1 MICKM
6 LSRKLTNYS
15 YFLCFFLF
23 TDLPFTTNNSISP
36 VILSEPL
43 QINKPKGETAKF
55 YCKVKHLGDR
65 HLVWRR
71 GYEVLATGHLVVS
84 ADPRISVE
92 KHSGVNSLVI
102 KHITEHDAGDYVCQI
117 SILND
122 ILSVQ
127 HTLDVLVSPTVISV
141 PPNGA
146 TTVKEGED
154 VTLQCEVTGNPIPT
168 VIWSKKNGGLPQ
180 GAHHSCHKN
189 SCLNI
194 PAATKE
200 DAGVFQCS
208 ADNGVGDPDQATLYL
223 TVQYPPVIKVE
234 AEKIHSGPG
243 SRVVINCE
251 VFGEPAPSIQW
262 FFGEHQI
269 RPSASTLIKQTQQL
283 HSLVII
289 DTTVNSF
296 GNYSCVAK
304 NSLGTFK
311 KYIEVHGRPTSAKF
325 YGDKVRSGKTFFE
338 LSWEVESFVPIL
350 EYRLLYRRIE
360 MKSGSKIQAEG
371 SDWTNVIIPGDD
383 KTYTE
388 KQTMRWRLDNLFP
401 DTTYE
406 CLVQARNKYGWSQAS
421 KMFSFTTVIQTVQSA
436 ATQGLN
442 WTSSGNQLRWNLD
455 MLSAI
460 VLALVIFLAPHR
472 AF

>member
-1 MICKM
+1 MC
-6 LSRKLTNYS
+6 SQKLAKFFS
-15 YFLCFFLF
+15 FFLLF
-23 TDLPFTTNNSISP
+23 ILTDLPITTNTSISP

-55 YCKVKHLGDR
+55 HCKVKHLGEH

-92 KHSGVNSLVI
+92 KHSGVNTLVI
-102 KHITEHDAGDYVCQI
+102 KHISEHDAGEYVCQI

-122 ILSVQ
+122 ILSVK
-127 HTLDVLVSPTVISV
+127 HTLDVLVSPTVIAV
-141 PPNGA
+141 PPTGGV
-146 TTVKEGED
+146 TVKEGED
-154 VTLQCEVTGNPIPT
+154 VTLQCEVTGNPMPT
-168 VIWSKKNGGLPQ
+168 VIWSKKDGGLPHGSHQ
-180 GAHHSCHKN
+180 ACHKN

-194 PAATKE
+194 PAVTKE

-208 ADNGVGDPDQATLYL
+208 ADNRVGDPDQAIVYL

-234 AEKIHSGPG
+234 EEKIHSGPG
-243 SRVVINCE
+243 SRVVINCQ
-251 VFGEPAPSIQW
+251 VLGEPAPDIQW
-262 FFGEHQI
+262 FFGEHKI
-269 RPSASTLIKQTQQL
+269 RASASHLIKQTQHL

-289 DTTVNSF
+289 DTTVNTF

-325 YGDKVRSGKTFFE
+325 YGDKTRSGKTFFE

-360 MKSGSKIQAEG
+360 MKTGSKIQAEG

-383 KTYTE
+383 NTNSQV
-388 KQTMRWRLDNLFP
+388 QTMRWRLDNLFP

-421 KMFSFTTVIQTVQSA
+421 KMFTFTTVVQTVQSA

-442 WTSSGNQLRWNLD
+442 WSSGCN
-455 MLSAI
+455 I
-460 VLALVIFLAPHR
+460 VQSHCGSLYITVFALLAYLAPSQTNR
-472 AF
+472 ES